1 MNPIKIIIKYWQYS
15 LFFLLTLA
23 ILLNPGYSLLAS
35 QLSSVSG
42 DYSNSQ
48 LTMTVL
54 HIALQDGFIDDEVM
68 IQVNGEKVFH
78 QSGINTR
85 FQIGFAT
92 SFEVEVQQGKVTVEV
107 MLPSKH
113 QSKSTVLDVFNP
125 TYLGISLTAAGTIE
139 LQVSTEPFRYL

>member
-1 MNPIKIIIKYWQYS
+1 MKTIKNYWRHS
-15 LFFLLTLA
+15 LVILLTLT
-23 ILLNPGYSLLAS
+23 ILLSSGCSQFAS
-35 QLSSVSG
+35 QLPSVSW

-54 HIALQDGFIDDEVM
+54 HIALQDGFIDDEVI
-68 IQVNGEKVFH
+68 IQVNGEEVFH
-78 QSGINTR
+78 QSGVKTR

-107 MLPSKH
+107 MIPSKN
-113 QSKSTVLDVFNP
+113 QSKSTVLDVFIP
-125 TYLGISLTAAGTIE
+125 TYLGVSLTAERIIE